1 VSKLRVVVA
10 DDQTLMRE
18 AVRMVLEGEAGMAVV
33 GEAASGA
40 ELLELLKRE
49 RADVALV
56 DLAMPPV
63 DGIELLERI
72 RIEHPAT
79 KAIVLS
85 ATDDRRQIAAALRRG
100 AAAFVLKNVDPLDV
114 PAIIRQVVD
123 GTTFLAVPGDD
134 DLRAGARAAL
144 SDRELAVLVE
154 LAEGR
159 TNKEIAGRLW
169 VSEETVKFHLRNIY
183 RKLAVSSRTDAIRF
197 AHENDLVEVELQG
210 L

>member
-1 VSKLRVVVA
+1 VANLRVVVA

-18 AVRMVLEGEAGMAVV
+18 AVRIVLEGEEGMTVV

-40 ELLELLKRE
+40 ALLGLLKRVG
-49 RADVALV
+49 ADVALV
-56 DLAMPPV
+56 DLAMPPL

-72 RIEHPAT
+72 GAEHPGI
-79 KAIVLS
+79 KVVVLS
-85 ATDDRRQIAAALRRG
+85 GTDDPRQVAAALRRG
-100 AAAFVLKNVDPLDV
+100 AAAFVLKSVNPSDL

-123 GTTFLAVPGDD
+123 GTTFVPVPGDVES
-134 DLRAGARAAL
+134 RADARGTL

-159 TNKEIAGRLW
+159 TNQEIAGRLW
-169 VSEETVKFHLRNIY
+169 VSKETVKFHLRNIY
-183 RKLAVSSRTDAIRF
+183 RKLDVSSRTDAIRF
-197 AHENDLVEVELQG
+197 AHENDLLRVG

>member
-1 VSKLRVVVA
+1 VANLRVVVA

-18 AVRMVLEGEAGMAVV
+18 AVRIVLGAEDGMTVV
-33 GEAASGA
+33 GEAASGVA
-40 ELLELLKRE
+40 LLDLLKRV

-56 DLAMPPV
+56 DLAMPPL

-72 RIEHPAT
+72 RAEHA
-79 KAIVLS
+79 AIKTVVLS
-85 ATDDRRQIAAALRRG
+85 ATDDPRQVAAALRRG
-100 AAAFVLKNVDPLDV
+100 AAAFVLKSVNPLDV
-114 PAIIRQVVD
+114 PGIIRQIVD
-123 GTTFLAVPGDD
+123 GTTFIPVPGDAE
-134 DLRAGARAAL
+134 LRADARGTL

-159 TNKEIAGRLW
+159 TNKEIAGRLS
-169 VSEETVKFHLRNIY
+169 VSDETVKFHLRNVY

-197 AHENDLVEVELQG
+197 AHENDLVDIG

>member
-1 VSKLRVVVA
+1 MANLRVVVA
-10 DDQTLMRE
+10 DDQKLMRE
-18 AVRMVLEGEAGMAVV
+18 AVRMVLSAEDGMTVV

-40 ELLELLKRE
+40 ALLDLLKRVQP
-49 RADVALV
+49 DVALV
-56 DLAMPPV
+56 DLAMPPL

-72 RIEHPAT
+72 RAEHSGVKT
-79 KAIVLS
+79 VVLS
-85 ATDDRRQIAAALRRG
+85 GTDDRRQVAAALRRG
-100 AAAFVLKNVDPLDV
+100 AAAFILKSVNPLDL

-123 GTTFLAVPGDD
+123 GTTFVPVPRDVE
-134 DLRAGARAAL
+134 LRADARGTL

-197 AHENDLVEVELQG
+197 AHENDLVGVG

>member
-1 VSKLRVVVA
+1 MANLRVVVA

-18 AVRMVLEGEAGMAVV
+18 AVRIVLEAEDGMTVV

-40 ELLELLKRE
+40 ALLVLLKRVD
-49 RADVALV
+49 ADVALV
-56 DLAMPPV
+56 DLAMPPL

-72 RIEHPAT
+72 RSEHPAI
-79 KAIVLS
+79 KAVVLS
-85 ATDDRRQIAAALRRG
+85 GTDDPRHVAAALRRG
-100 AAAFVLKNVDPLDV
+100 AAFVLKSVNPSDL

-123 GTTFLAVPGDD
+123 GTTFVPVPGDVES
-134 DLRAGARAAL
+134 RADARGAL

-159 TNKEIAGRLW
+159 TNQEIAGRLW
-169 VSEETVKFHLRNIY
+169 VSKETVKFHLRNIY
-183 RKLAVSSRTDAIRF
+183 RKLDVSSRTDAIRF
-197 AHENDLVEVELQG
+197 AHENDLLRAG